1 MDAKQWDGKERRS
14 YVVLSPDQI
23 EELLTAAAEAGSTAA
38 LNKIYAEIGQSLVK
52 RTLLI
57 IGALLAAILAWVN
70 NMVTIGIGP
79 K

>member
-1 MDAKQWDGKERRS
+1 MEEWNGQERRD

-57 IGALLAAILAWVN
+57 IGALLAAVLAWVN

>member
-1 MDAKQWDGKERRS
+1 MDEWDGKERRA
-14 YVVLSPDQI
+14 YVVLTPDQI
-23 EELLTAAAEAGSTAA
+23 EGMLGAAAERGANGA
-38 LNKIYAEIGQSLVK
+38 LQKIYAEIGQSLVK

-57 IGALLAAILAWVN
+57 IGALLAAVLAWVN

>member
-1 MDAKQWDGKERRS
+1 MEEWDGKERRD

-57 IGALLAAILAWVN
+57 IGALLAAVLAWVN